1 MKKCTNK
8 KWESDVMG
16 HTLTVGP
23 ERVSQFKARLGYR
36 EQVPRQTGLK
46 KKIQNKEGEST
57 GKGRKRKTSRERI
70 QMANNVLKC
79 STLIKIQIKT
89 TYHFLLIQW

>member
-8 KWESDVMG
+8 KRESDVVG

-23 ERVSQFKARLGYR
+23 ERVSQLKARPGYR
-36 EQVPRQTGLK
+36 QVPRQTGLK
-46 KKIQNKEGEST
+46 RKIPNKEGEGT
-57 GKGRKRKTSRERI
+57 GQGRKRKTSRERI
-70 QMANNVLKC
+70 QMAHNVLKC
-79 STLIKIQIKT
+79 STLIKIQIKA